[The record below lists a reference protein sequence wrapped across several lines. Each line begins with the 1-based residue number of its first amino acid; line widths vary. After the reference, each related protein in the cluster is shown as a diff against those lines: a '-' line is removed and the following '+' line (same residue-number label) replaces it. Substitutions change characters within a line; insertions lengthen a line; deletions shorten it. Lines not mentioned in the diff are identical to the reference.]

1 MKFLKKVL
9 SVLAM
14 TFRVI
19 AIAIGGYV
27 FMGGVV
33 ALSGILL
40 HRTGVPL
47 NDAMLAT
54 VLLGYIFYVVVVMWG
69 FRDRRTLIRP
79 VSILVGAA
87 LTMTMASHFA
97 PGVLGE

>member
-1 MKFLKKVL
+1 MSFIKSFLSILV
-9 SVLAM
+9 M

-40 HRTGVPL
+40 HLMGVPL
-47 NDAMLAT
+47 TDAMLAT
-54 VLLGYIFYVVVVMWG
+54 VLLGYVFYVAVIMWG

-79 VSILVGAA
+79 FSILVGAA
-87 LTMTMASHFA
+87 LTMTMASRFA
-97 PGVLGE
+97 PGVLG